1 MLPPDLVSLA
11 EREHRVAQILVG
23 HALQFGHRAVHQG
36 KEDVVGR
43 NQVAIQ
49 VVFGDGLPPSEGL
62 HLATMLDAGLH
73 LLQTVAAEQQLAG
86 KAFNVGVR
94 KAFQKQPELAAV
106 GPSQAQFAIGDRTL
120 REVSATLDQVEI
132 ELVMNLFERKPD
144 QGIPSVAKRLTG
156 DLVGP
161 HHTPVFVAHHE

>member
-1 MLPPDLVSLA
+1 MQHLERTAISAKDRVEHLAQPDLASGQIDVAACAFVDLAKANMLPPDLVSLA

-94 KAFQKQPELAAV
+94 KAFQK
-106 GPSQAQFAIGDRTL
+106 
-120 REVSATLDQVEI
+120 
-132 ELVMNLFERKPD
+132 
-144 QGIPSVAKRLTG
+144 
-156 DLVGP
+156 
-161 HHTPVFVAHHE
+161 